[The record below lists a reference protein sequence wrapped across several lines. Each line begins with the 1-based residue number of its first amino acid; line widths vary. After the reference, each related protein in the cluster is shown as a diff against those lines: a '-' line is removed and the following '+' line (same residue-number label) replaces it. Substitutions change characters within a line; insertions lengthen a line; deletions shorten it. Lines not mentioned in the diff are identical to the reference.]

1 MTTPTKAQI
10 ERTRAIADR
19 VVPKGSTM
27 SKWLTA
33 YDAALAA
40 IIETQEACARIAE
53 TAPINL
59 PGVAV
64 GLADGASIAANAI
77 AAAIRDGGYREG
89 A

>member
-40 IIETQEACARIAE
+40 IIETQEADARIAE
-53 TAPINL
+53 RKFADAGWSGNYFNAGLKIATAI
-59 PGVAV
+59 
-64 GLADGASIAANAI
+64 
-77 AAAIRDGGYREG
+77 REG
-89 A
+89 AHQ

>member
-1 MTTPTKAQI
+1 MTKPTKAQI

-40 IIETQEACARIAE
+40 IIETQEADARIAE
-53 TAPINL
+53 RKFADAGWSGNYFN
-59 PGVAV
+59 A
-64 GLADGASIAANAI
+64 GLKI
-77 AAAIRDGGYREG
+77 AAAIREG
-89 A
+89 ADQ